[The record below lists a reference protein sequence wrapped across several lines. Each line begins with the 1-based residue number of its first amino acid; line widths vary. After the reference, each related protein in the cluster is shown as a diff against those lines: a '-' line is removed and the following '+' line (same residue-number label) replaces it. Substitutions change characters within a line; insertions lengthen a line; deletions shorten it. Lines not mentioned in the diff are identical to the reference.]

1 MEKNNP
7 NNNFSNLEEYFDNL
21 KENISVNFY
30 KRASEFGFDNEE
42 LFKSAVKLIMLAN
55 GINFYKEEKQR
66 YYQKKFSDIIFK
78 KYNKCIITNK
88 GINLEFEAC
97 HIVPVNEGG
106 DYTESNGLLL
116 NRNLHVLYDNYLW
129 SINPETL
136 CVDVISE
143 DEEIVGTI
151 IDYSGKKIKLNPDY
165 FMKINLKSHWN
176 KFLEKKRSFDN
187 NYIII

>member
-1 MEKNNP
+1 MEKNKLT
-7 NNNFSNLEEYFDNL
+7 NNFLNLEEYFDNL
-21 KENISVNFY
+21 RENISVNFY
-30 KRASEFGFDNEE
+30 KRASDFGFDNEE
-42 LFKSAVKLIMLAN
+42 LFKSAVNLIMLAN
-55 GINFYKEEKQR
+55 GISFYKEEKQR
-66 YYQKKFSDIIFK
+66 YYQKKFSDIIYK

-88 GINLEFEAC
+88 GTNLEFEAC

-116 NRNLHVLYDNYLW
+116 SRNLHILYDNYLW

-136 CVDVISE
+136 CVDVLSN

-151 IDYSGKKIKLNPDY
+151 IDYSRKKVNLNPDY

-176 KFLEKKRSFDN
+176 KFLEKKRLFCN
-187 NYIII
+187 K